1 MLCPP
6 RGQSVRPSMA
16 MCRARSRASQAASSA
31 LGHGAPPAN
40 GSRARSRQQVQTAPL
55 GLMCSTPRTSPQFR
69 PVPVLL
75 WTGRVWRIMSEAG
88 RSSQGTAVD
97 VIIIGG
103 GIGGLTL
110 ALALHGAGIACRVYE
125 AAPEIKPI
133 GVGINLLPH
142 AMLELAGLGLEATL
156 AARGVVASESVF
168 FNRFGQLIYRE
179 ALGRAAGY
187 AWPQISIHRGDLQ
200 AVLIEACRER
210 LGSDRLMLGW
220 LCTGTAQDERA
231 AVARFE
237 QTGTGQALPPQRG
250 SV

>member
-1 MLCPP
+1 MSASKP
-6 RGQSVRPSMA
+6 RGDPVSAEP
-16 MCRARSRASQAASSA
+16 ARSARFALLREQAGVPIASCIVVDRPGLADHVSNTRGSS
-31 LGHGAPPAN
+31 
-40 GSRARSRQQVQTAPL
+40 R
-55 GLMCSTPRTSPQFR
+55 
-69 PVPVLL
+69 
-75 WTGRVWRIMSEAG
+75 EA
-88 RSSQGTAVD
+88 AVD
-97 VIIIGG
+97 AIIIGG

-110 ALALHGAGIACRVYE
+110 ALALHRAGIACRVYE

-179 ALGRAAGY
+179 ALGRTAGY

-220 LCTGTAQDERA
+220 LCTGAAQDERGA
-231 AVARFE
+231 TARFE
-237 QTGTGQALPPQRG
+237 QTKIGRASCRER
-250 SV
+250 V

>member
-1 MLCPP
+1 M
-6 RGQSVRPSMA
+6 
-16 MCRARSRASQAASSA
+16 
-31 LGHGAPPAN
+31 
-40 GSRARSRQQVQTAPL
+40 
-55 GLMCSTPRTSPQFR
+55 
-69 PVPVLL
+69 
-75 WTGRVWRIMSEAG
+75 
-88 RSSQGTAVD
+88 D

-110 ALALHGAGIACRVYE
+110 ALALQRAGIACRVYE

-200 AVLIEACRER
+200 TALADAASAS
-210 LGSDRLMLGW
+210 GP
-220 LCTGTAQDERA
+220 TG
-231 AVARFE
+231 
-237 QTGTGQALPPQRG
+237 
-250 SV
+250 